1 MWFTKSSDA
10 VVAELVTDPSTGLST
25 EEANKRLE
33 KIGPNAFNES
43 KKPSMI
49 MLFFEQIKSPLIYI
63 LIVAAIIS
71 IVVGEYSDSVI
82 IVLVILLNGVIGV
95 IQEANAEKAL
105 DELKKMTTPK
115 AIVKRDGNLK
125 EIPSEQLVPG
135 DIVLIDAGRFIPADL
150 RLIETANLKIEESS
164 LTGESVPVDKDAS
177 WRSEVEIPIAD
188 QHNMAF
194 MSTLS
199 TYGRGLGVVVHTG
212 MKTEIG
218 KIAGLL
224 GNQKRE
230 LTPLQIKLAELS
242 KILGI
247 GAILISAVLFL
258 IGFFQ
263 GRDLL
268 DMFLI
273 AVSLAVAAIPE
284 GLPAIVTIV
293 LALGVQRMI
302 KRRAVVRKL
311 PAVETLGAVSVICS
325 DKTGTLT
332 QNKMT
337 VTKVYVN
344 GLYVPLSHF
353 SVKDPHEKL
362 FLEAMA
368 LCNDAVVT
376 DEEQTGDPTEIALVA
391 AAKQLGFEKQHL
403 DMAYQRVFEIPF
415 DSERK
420 MMTTVHKHNERYLVM
435 VKGALESILP
445 LTSHIVFAGNKNPF
459 TIKENEQI
467 NAKVNAMS
475 GEALRVLAIAYKEI
489 ISLDDLI
496 PEKLESNL
504 ILLGLTGMIDPPR
517 EEVKKSIE
525 QCKNAG
531 IRTVMITGD
540 HKQTAFAIAKELG
553 IALDEKESMSGP
565 ELNALSEHEFKN
577 IVKNI
582 SVFARVSPE
591 HKVKIVKALKANGEI
606 ASMTGDGVNDAPSLQ
621 QADVGVAMG
630 LSGTDVAKGAADI
643 VLTDDNF
650 STIVAAVEE
659 GRNIYQNIKKSI
671 LFLLSC
677 NLGEI
682 VTLFIAIL
690 LGWPAPLTAVHI
702 LWVNLI
708 TDTLPAIS
716 LGLDPDDPDVMKE
729 KPRSIKESIFAH
741 GSGTFTVTN
750 GLLIG
755 IITLFAFIAGLMI
768 YTKADSIFTIDFAH
782 VPKDALMHAQT
793 MAFITLSIS
802 QLFHSLNLRNNHK
815 SIFQVG
821 LFTNK
826 YLVGSIL
833 LGIFIQVAL
842 VNIPV
847 FNEIFEINVLTL
859 KDWLF
864 ILTLSLLPVIFNEL
878 YKAGKR
884 IFFPSSED
892 FQSNKTT
899 NY

>member
-1 MWFTKSSDA
+1 MWHTKSI
-10 VVAELVTDPSTGLST
+10 AEVTKELDSNSSTGLT
-25 EEANKRLE
+25 AKEAEIRLQ
-33 KIGPNAFNES
+33 KYGPNEFS
-43 KKPSMI
+43 DHKKPSVFE
-49 MLFFEQIKSPLIYI
+49 LFFEQINSPLIYI
-63 LIVAAIIS
+63 LIVAAVIS
-71 IVVGEYSDSVI
+71 IFVREYSDAAI
-82 IVLVILLNGVIGV
+82 IVLVILLNSVIGV
-95 IQEANAEKAL
+95 IQEAKAEKAL
-105 DELKKMTTPK
+105 EELKKMTTPK
-115 AIVKRDGNLK
+115 AVVKRDGNIN

-135 DIVLIDAGRFIPADL
+135 DIIIIDAGRFIPADL
-150 RLIETANLKIEESS
+150 RLIQTANLKMEESS
-164 LTGESVPVDKDAS
+164 LTGESVPVDKQADWLAES
-177 WRSEVEIPIAD
+177 EIPIAD

-199 TYGRGLGVVVHTG
+199 TYGRGIGVVVNTG

-218 KIAGLL
+218 KIAGML
-224 GNQKRE
+224 GSQKRE
-230 LTPLQIKLAELS
+230 MTPLQVKLAELG

-247 GAILISAVLFL
+247 GAVLISAIIFL
-258 IGFFQ
+258 IGYFQ
-263 GRDLL
+263 GREAL

-337 VTKVYVN
+337 VTKVFSN
-344 GLYVPLSHF
+344 GKYVPLSTITIEN
-353 SVKDPHEKL
+353 PYENL
-362 FLEAMA
+362 FFEAMV
-368 LCNDAVVT
+368 LCNDAVLT
-376 DEEQTGDPTEIALVA
+376 ETEQTGDPTEIALVA
-391 AAKQLGFEKQHL
+391 AAQKLGFDKHQLEK
-403 DMAYQRVFEIPF
+403 DSKRVFEVPF

-420 MMTTVHKHNERYLVM
+420 MMTTVHQRNGRYFAM

-445 LTSHIVFAGNKNPF
+445 QTTHMIDHGEHIPINDDLCDMVKDQA
-459 TIKENEQI
+459 NE
-467 NAKVNAMS
+467 MS
-475 GEALRVLAIAYKEI
+475 NEALRVLAIAYKEVN
-489 ISLDDLI
+489 SPDDFTQ
-496 PEKLESNL
+496 EHLESGL
-504 ILLGLTGMIDPPR
+504 TLLGLTGMIDPPR
-517 EEVKKSIE
+517 EEVKASIA
-525 QCKNAG
+525 QCKDAG

-540 HKQTAFAIAKELG
+540 HQKTAYSIAKELG
-553 IALDEKESMSGP
+553 IAHAEKETISGSELDTLSET
-565 ELNALSEHEFKN
+565 ELNEK
-577 IVKNI
+577 VKTI
-582 SVFARVSPE
+582 TVFARVSPE

-606 ASMTGDGVNDAPSLQ
+606 VSMTGDGVNDAPSLQ

-682 VTLFIAIL
+682 VTLFFAIL
-690 LGWPAPLTAVHI
+690 LGWPAPLTAIHI
-702 LWVNLI
+702 LWINLI

-716 LGLDPDDPDVMKE
+716 LGLDPDDPDVMKD

-741 GSGTFTVTN
+741 GSGTFTLVN
-750 GLLIG
+750 GLVIG
-755 IITLFAFIAGLMI
+755 LITLFSFIAGLSL
-768 YTKADSIFTIDFAH
+768 YTGAESLFSIDFGH
-782 VPKDALMHAQT
+782 ISDDALIHAQT

-802 QLFHSLNLRNNHK
+802 QLFHSLNLRNNHNK

-821 LFTNK
+821 LMTNK
-826 YLVGSIL
+826 YLIGSII
-833 LGIFIQVAL
+833 LGIVIQVVL
-842 VNIPV
+842 VNTPV
-847 FNEIFEINVLTL
+847 FNRIFEIKALTV
-859 KDWLF
+859 KDWL
-864 ILTLSLLPVIFNEL
+864 LVLALSLLPVIFNEL
-878 YKAGKR
+878 WKAGKR
-884 IFFPSSED
+884 V
-892 FQSNKTT
+892 FQTPIGTQHNKTS

>member
-1 MWFTKSSDA
+1 MWFTKSHTE
-10 VVAELVTDPSTGLST
+10 VIAELSTDATTGLSSA
-25 EEANKRLE
+25 EAAKRLALV
-33 KIGPNAFNES
+33 GPNEFTED
-43 KKPSMI
+43 KKPSI
-49 MLFFEQIKSPLIYI
+49 FILFFEQINSLLIYI
-63 LIVAAIIS
+63 LIAAALIS
-71 IVVGEYSDSVI
+71 VVVREYSDAVI
-82 IVLVILLNGVIGV
+82 IVIVILLNAIIGV
-95 IQEANAEKAL
+95 IQEAKAEKAL
-105 DELKKMTTPK
+105 EELKKMTTPK
-115 AIVKRDGNLK
+115 AVVKRDGDIK
-125 EIPSEQLVPG
+125 EIPSEVLVPG

-150 RLIETANLKIEESS
+150 RLIETINLKIEESS
-164 LTGESVPVDKDAS
+164 LTGESVPVDKEANWLGSD
-177 WRSEVEIPIAD
+177 EIPIGV
-188 QHNMAF
+188 QRNMVF

-199 TYGRGLGVVVHTG
+199 TYGRGVGVVTNTG

-218 KIAGLL
+218 KIAGML
-224 GNQKRE
+224 GNQKRD
-230 LTPLQIKLAELS
+230 LTPLQVKLAELG
-242 KILGI
+242 KIVGI
-247 GAILISAVLFL
+247 GAVLISAVIFL

-263 GRDLL
+263 GRVVL

-302 KRRAVVRKL
+302 KRQAVVRKL

-337 VTKVYVN
+337 VTKVFVN
-344 GLYVPLSHF
+344 GLYAPLASITG
-353 SVKDPHEKL
+353 KENNEDL
-362 FLEAMA
+362 FFKAMA

-376 DEEQTGDPTEIALVA
+376 KEEQSGDPTEIALVA
-391 AAKQLGFEKQHL
+391 AASKLGFDKQHL
-403 DMAYQRVFEIPF
+403 EKNYQRIFEIPF

-420 MMTTVHKHNERYLVM
+420 MMTTVHQHQDRCFVM

-445 LTSHIVFAGNKNPF
+445 LISHI
-459 TIKENEQI
+459 NEQGE
-467 NAKVNAMS
+467 KVAFSPANSDIVSEQANAMS
-475 GEALRVLAIAYKEI
+475 DEALRVLAIAYKEI
-489 ISLDDLI
+489 TSASDLTQ
-496 PEKLESNL
+496 KQLESDL

-517 EEVKKSIE
+517 EEVKASIA
-525 QCKNAG
+525 QCKSAG

-540 HKQTAFAIAKELG
+540 HQKTALAIAKELG
-553 IALDEKESMSGP
+553 IATEEIETITGP
-565 ELNALSEHEFKN
+565 ELNILSENELNEK
-577 IVKNI
+577 VKNI
-582 SVFARVSPE
+582 LVYARVSPE

-606 ASMTGDGVNDAPSLQ
+606 TSMTGDGVNDAPSLQ

-650 STIVAAVEE
+650 ATIVAAVEE

-682 VTLFIAIL
+682 ITLFFAIL

-729 KPRSIKESIFAH
+729 QPRSIKESIFAH
-741 GSGTFTVTN
+741 GSGTFTVIN

-755 IITLFAFIAGLMI
+755 LITLFAFIAGLYV
-768 YTKADSIFTIDFAH
+768 YTGAESIFMIDFKNIPAN
-782 VPKDALMHAQT
+782 ALIHAQT
-793 MAFITLSIS
+793 MAFITLSVS
-802 QLFHSLNLRNNHK
+802 QLFHSLNLRHTYK

-826 YLVGSIL
+826 FLLASIFF
-833 LGIFIQVAL
+833 GIFIQVAL
-842 VNIPV
+842 VNSPL
-847 FNEIFEINVLTL
+847 FNKIFEINVLTM
-859 KDWLF
+859 KDWLMV
-864 ILTLSLLPVIFNEL
+864 LALSLFPLICNEL
-878 YKAGKR
+878 WKAGKR
-884 IFFPSSED
+884 IFQD
-892 FQSNKTT
+892 
-899 NY
+899 